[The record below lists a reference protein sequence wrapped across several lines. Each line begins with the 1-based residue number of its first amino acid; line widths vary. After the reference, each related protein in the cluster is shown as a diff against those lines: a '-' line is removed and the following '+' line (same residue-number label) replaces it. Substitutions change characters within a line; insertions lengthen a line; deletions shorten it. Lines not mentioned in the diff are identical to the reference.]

1 MRTAFYTGTSGL
13 VACQE
18 RMDVIGNN
26 LANCNTTGYKAQ
38 RTVFSQLLSSKMSS
52 NSENPMLVGTGVRT
66 ENIGIDP
73 GQGTTA
79 ASSSSLDL
87 AISGNGW
94 FCVDN
99 NGIKE
104 YTRNGAFSISLT
116 GNNAYLVNQSG
127 AYVLDSSRNRIFAA
141 VDPKT
146 NVINSTSVLDKVGVF
161 TFSNPEALTPTSS
174 NSYLS
179 NSYTGTATLAT
190 NNDYTVLKGF
200 LEQSDVSIT
209 DEMAALI
216 MAQRGYQLSARV
228 VQTAD
233 EVEQVIN
240 SLRS

>member
-13 VACQE
+13 VAYQE

-38 RTVFSQLLSSKMSS
+38 KTTFSQLLSSKMSS
-52 NSENPMLVGTGVRT
+52 NSENTMLVGNGVRN

-73 GQGTTA
+73 GQGTTVV
-79 ASSSSLDL
+79 SGGSLDL
-87 AISGNGW
+87 AISGSGW

-104 YTRNGAFSISLT
+104 YTRDGTFSISLT
-116 GNNAYLVNQSG
+116 GSSAYLVNQSG
-127 AYVLDSSRNRIFAA
+127 AYVLDSSGNRIYAA
-141 VDPKT
+141 VDAKT
-146 NVINSTSVLDKVGVF
+146 NVIDSSSVLDKVGVF

-179 NSYTGTATLAT
+179 NSYTGTATAAAK
-190 NNDYTVLKGF
+190 NDYSVLKGF
-200 LEQSDVSIT
+200 LEQSDVSLT

-216 MAQRGYQLSARV
+216 TAQRGYQLSARV
-228 VQTAD
+228 VQTSD